1 MMKPFLGIAFGGGG
15 VRGAAHVGVLQE
27 LHKAG
32 ITADIVSGVS
42 AGSIVAGMYAMSLD
56 PFKLEN
62 KFREI
67 WKTHDF
73 QKSSKSIFF
82 KQKKKINQYQFFWH
96 ISKLHYHHKE
106 FSQKIDFKE

>member
-1 MMKPFLGIAFGGGG
+1 MIKPFLGIAFGGGG

-42 AGSIVAGMYAMSLD
+42 AGSIVAAMYAMSLD
-56 PFKLEN
+56 PFKLED

-73 QKSSKSIFF
+73 QKSSKSIFL
-82 KQKKKINQYQFFWH
+82 KQKKNQPVPIFLVHF
-96 ISKLHYHHKE
+96 
-106 FSQKIDFKE
+106 

>member
-1 MMKPFLGIAFGGGG
+1 MIKPFLGIAFGGGG

-56 PFKLEN
+56 PFKLELFIFILIFFLEFN
-62 KFREI
+62 KSLL
-67 WKTHDF
+67 
-73 QKSSKSIFF
+73 KSSTTESTT
-82 KQKKKINQYQFFWH
+82 
-96 ISKLHYHHKE
+96 L
-106 FSQKIDFKE
+106 

>member
-1 MMKPFLGIAFGGGG
+1 MIKPFLGIAFGGGG

-42 AGSIVAGMYAMSLD
+42 AGSIVAAMYAMSLD
-56 PFKLEN
+56 PFKLED

-73 QKSSKSIFF
+73 QKSSKSIFL
-82 KQKKKINQYQFFWH
+82 KQKKNQPVDFP
-96 ISKLHYHHKE
+96 STRVAE
-106 FSQKIDFKE
+106 MRMGSSSQQILENYG

>member
-56 PFKLEN
+56 PFNLEDELTDLKL
-62 KFREI
+62 
-67 WKTHDF
+67 
-73 QKSSKSIFF
+73 
-82 KQKKKINQYQFFWH
+82 
-96 ISKLHYHHKE
+96 ISRSN
-106 FSQKIDFKE
+106 FIANS